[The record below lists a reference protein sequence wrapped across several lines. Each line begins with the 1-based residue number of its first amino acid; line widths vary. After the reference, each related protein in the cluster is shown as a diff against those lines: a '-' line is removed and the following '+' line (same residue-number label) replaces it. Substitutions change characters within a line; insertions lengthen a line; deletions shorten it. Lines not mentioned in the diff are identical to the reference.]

1 MTTERSA
8 KVKYNV
14 TYKRGTKI
22 HTIKCGRST
31 IKYLRSLE
39 SVEILKISLA

>member
-1 MTTERSA
+1 MTERSS
-8 KVKYNV
+8 KVRYNV
-14 TYKRGTKI
+14 TYKKGEKL

-39 SVEILKISLA
+39 NVKIIKIEII

>member
-1 MTTERSA
+1 MTERSS
-8 KVKYNV
+8 KVRYNV
-14 TYKRGTKI
+14 IYKKGDKV

-39 SVEILKISLA
+39 NVEILKITLA